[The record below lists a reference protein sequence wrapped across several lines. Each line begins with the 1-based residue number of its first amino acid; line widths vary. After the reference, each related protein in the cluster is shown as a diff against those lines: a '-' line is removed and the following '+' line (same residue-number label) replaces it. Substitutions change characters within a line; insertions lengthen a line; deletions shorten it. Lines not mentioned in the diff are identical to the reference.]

1 MIIIIIVIIIV
12 IIIAIITRRTNN
24 RVLEHAGKNKKSHM
38 LQHTLQSGHP
48 SVSLDDFK
56 ILEKGFN
63 HNRVKRK
70 ILEVLLIKQYRP
82 TLNTQEN
89 SISLELFN

>member
-1 MIIIIIVIIIV
+1 
-12 IIIAIITRRTNN
+12 
-24 RVLEHAGKNKKSHM
+24 M

-48 SVSLDDFK
+48 SVSLDEFK

-70 ILEVLLIKQYRP
+70 ILEVLLMKQYRP

-89 SISLELFN
+89 SKSLELFN

>member
-1 MIIIIIVIIIV
+1 
-12 IIIAIITRRTNN
+12 
-24 RVLEHAGKNKKSHM
+24 M

-56 ILEKGFN
+56 ILGKGFN

-70 ILEVLLIKQYRP
+70 ILEVLLMKQYRP

-89 SISLELFN
+89 SKSLELFN

>member
-1 MIIIIIVIIIV
+1 
-12 IIIAIITRRTNN
+12 
-24 RVLEHAGKNKKSHM
+24 M

-48 SVSLDDFK
+48 SASLDEFK

-70 ILEVLLIKQYRP
+70 ILEVLLMKQYRP

-89 SISLELFN
+89 SKSLELFN